1 MGFPLH
7 RPYPYS
13 LYRWGFLHFRHLKC
27 LVIDGLCA
35 IFKSPSYFL
44 SSRACES
51 CEGLAT
57 PYHPWDWYIHPYI
70 GLILMVHIWHIYH
83 TWIQWAI
90 LSGFSHHTCF
100 WSRHLMSRCFAGESK
115 NRPGTL
121 ASESYRVCRFDICIC
136 TLQGINISHLGKRKL
151 IFKNALVGDMLIP
164 RRVSQFSQLKLN
176 HWKKNWH
183 KKKNATW
190 MLSPS
195 KISTMLFALNNKT
208 SWNWTHIWSPERRKR
223 KHKTKHIQTHQ
234 TQTTNMSK
242 LYNLLISSRFR
253 FFF

>member
-183 KKKNATW
+183 KKKTLLGCFLLPRFLPCFLRWTTKHPETELTFEVLKEEKENIK
-190 MLSPS
+190 PNIS
-195 KISTMLFALNNKT
+195 K
-208 SWNWTHIWSPERRKR
+208 HI
-223 KHKTKHIQTHQ
+223 KHKLQTCQ
-234 TQTTNMSK
+234 S
-242 LYNLLISSRFR
+242 YIIY
-253 FFF
+253 

>member
-1 MGFPLH
+1 MATLDRWTFWRCIPYWRWWFSIAMLVYWEWKDDDLLDVRDYNPLEILTKKSWHKNLKLPNAINLLFSLGSLGSGATGSWNLIHQKFQVPNAGFPEPFLGYYGGWVF
-7 RPYPYS
+7 PYIGRIHTAYIGEDS
-13 LYRWGFLHFRHLKC
+13 LHFRHLKC

-115 NRPGTL
+115 KPTRH
-121 ASESYRVCRFDICIC
+121 A
-136 TLQGINISHLGKRKL
+136 GIWEL
-151 IFKNALVGDMLIP
+151 
-164 RRVSQFSQLKLN
+164 
-176 HWKKNWH
+176 
-183 KKKNATW
+183 
-190 MLSPS
+190 
-195 KISTMLFALNNKT
+195 
-208 SWNWTHIWSPERRKR
+208 
-223 KHKTKHIQTHQ
+223 
-234 TQTTNMSK
+234 
-242 LYNLLISSRFR
+242 
-253 FFF
+253 